1 MRSRVSF
8 SYVDKYQTSY
18 QTYADTVFFEHDHTH
33 PRIYKDK
40 VKYTYIGE
48 SLWTYVHHDLGTSYI
63 HNNGSNESVVLYE
76 NEYDRYKYVIGDV
89 NNNEK
94 TTSHILYSQ
103 DGSEIQTQENI
114 YTYVN
119 VPKNSYTY
127 FPNVIEGLTGREYQI
142 YKYAYGVSTYN
153 MTADGPLLDFFD
165 NNSYGSHIGANDM
178 DITYNIRGTYMYIL
192 GCDLTHLRILGVGFG
207 LGTGDTSLM
216 AGIPYTNILNIKIY
230 GVDKTQVNA
239 PAKPI
244 EDKSVDN
251 IYTEKYL
258 KVEFPGID
266 YNILN
271 IKRTHEGVKVSIKEN
286 NAQIGTV
293 LAKISFDWRN
303 NKFTLYH
310 QFNFTNII
318 NKINKIKNIYYNVN
332 GNSDPHTVLLEGD
345 HIHYTYLRTDPERAN
360 NTITLK
366 LDTGSK
372 TTYLNAAYTGTVTK
386 HNHSSALYPY
396 KVNKYV
402 KEHVTHNGE
411 EYYNQMPIS
420 ASYNENNNVHKD
432 NTLIYRF
439 VPNADSIKFTYTD
452 ADNNVNEFS
461 FNSENSASLDIK
473 EGRQSI
479 SAEFNIAYSSDEYHY
494 IEELKRSEPYNI
506 FDVICNYTADESNF
520 INKSFV
526 NASSI
531 YHSDIDSPY
540 TSYEFKYNV
549 TDPGRYVFTYISKN
563 GNVLHKSVTNDTLLR
578 EFKYYEYG
586 VLDDIT
592 LVSYEGATDCQL
604 LSSSLIN
611 SYFTLND
618 SLMNITV
625 KDNDNGTYILNVPK
639 FDFDNWSYTFAYL
652 DTNKQSNKCNVGF
665 LYDKRSIYDFNRDG
679 VVDENDFND
688 VLLNYIMGNYS
699 EIPGYPDIDWVP
711 RTCDFNGDGIV
722 DVTDATDFITF
733 YSNGIRNITPIINE
747 DSVNN
752 LSLTFANK
760 NNVYRLISP
769 NYYIQ
774 IHKICV
780 NTKVE
785 IKYGDNE
792 SVTYSTW
799 QYLNPASDITIM
811 GDDVPTKLFDLS
823 NNIYGSANEFE
834 VTISTT
840 LGVYPKAYADANPD
854 IKKNF
859 SLDLLTQSLW
869 VDNPEAQPENQTL
882 YPGFSDV
889 STVTTEGIEPS
900 ISTSFKITRSE
911 WVINDDA
918 DKERLTDYYIK
929 LNRKPVGQYSSEYW
943 EAMGFKDAIA
953 KYKIRF
959 ENNEIA
965 LDKITIPDNIVLFT
979 NVSNNDSSHSISY
992 KYLLVDK
999 NVISIDNVENIIIN
1013 VINETN
1019 DGDLTITREIIDE
1032 RAYLVF
1038 TPKHNVNIN
1047 KEITFETTAAKHEDN
1062 KKEFNVKLISLTMEP
1077 SVTELHYIKDISN
1090 SDKIL
1095 YEELLLSK
1103 NSTHTVVYDDN
1114 TWFNE
1119 FCGEMII
1126 GDNLLSD
1133 YKFDDTGVIFT
1144 INSGDNSATNVPNGI
1159 RLKFNL
1165 TNMIYYKDKMVLMPT
1180 SMSNVNY
1187 TLTNE
1192 YDSNDNRIIF
1202 THDISMTELSVNNNE
1217 KLFTNGKRNVIKS

>member
-18 QTYADTVFFEHDHTH
+18 QTYADTVFFEHNRTH
-33 PRIYKDK
+33 PRIYKDN

-94 TTSHILYSQ
+94 TTSHKLYSQ
-103 DGSEIQTQENI
+103 DGSEIQNQENI

-153 MTADGPLLDFFD
+153 MTADGPLLDFVD
-165 NNSYGSHIGANDM
+165 NNSYGLHIGANDM
-178 DITYNIRGTYMYIL
+178 DITYNVRGTYMYTL
-192 GCDLTHLRILGVGFG
+192 GHEMTHLRILGVGFG

-303 NKFTLYH
+303 NKFTLYR
-310 QFNFTNII
+310 QFNFTSII

-345 HIHYTYLRTDPERAN
+345 RIHYTYLRTDPERAN
-360 NTITLK
+360 NTITLN
-366 LDTGSK
+366 LDTDSK
-372 TTYLNAAYTGTVTK
+372 TSYLNAAYTGTVTK
-386 HNHSSALYPY
+386 HNHSNALYPY

-411 EYYNQMPIS
+411 DYYNQMPIS

-439 VPNADSIKFTYTD
+439 VPNSDSIKFTYAD
-452 ADNNVNEFS
+452 ADNNANEFS
-461 FNSENSASLDIK
+461 FNSEKSASLDIK
-473 EGRQSI
+473 EGRQNI
-479 SAEFNIAYSSDEYHY
+479 SAEFNIAYSSNEYHY
-494 IEELKRSEPYNI
+494 IEELKRSGSYNI

-526 NASSI
+526 SASSI
-531 YHSDIDSPY
+531 YHSNINSPY

-578 EFKYYEYG
+578 EFKFYEYR

-592 LVSYEGATDCQL
+592 LISYEGATDCTL
-604 LSSSLIN
+604 LNSSLIN
-611 SYFTLND
+611 SYFILND
-618 SLMNITV
+618 SLMTITV
-625 KDNDNGTYILNVPK
+625 EDNDKHTYTINVPK
-639 FDFDNWSYTFAYL
+639 FDFGNWTYTFAYL
-652 DTNKQSNKCNVGF
+652 DTNKQSNKCNVGL
-665 LYDKRSIYDFNRDG
+665 LYDKRSIYDFDGDG
-679 VVDENDFND
+679 VID
-688 VLLNYIMGNYS
+688 VSDTTDL
-699 EIPGYPDIDWVP
+699 
-711 RTCDFNGDGIV
+711 
-722 DVTDATDFITF
+722 VTFQF
-733 YSNGIRNITPIINE
+733 NGIRNITPIIN
-747 DSVNN
+747 DDVDNDDNN

-760 NNVYRLISP
+760 NNVYRLISS

-774 IHKICV
+774 IHKIRV
-780 NTKVE
+780 NTEVK

-799 QYLNPASDITIM
+799 QYLNPVSGITIM
-811 GDDVPTKLFDLS
+811 GNDNPIKLFDLS

-834 VTISTT
+834 VTIITS

-859 SLDLLTQSLW
+859 SLDLLTSSLW
-869 VDNPEAQPENQTL
+869 VDDPKNKTL

-889 STVTTEGIEPS
+889 STVTTEGIDPS

-911 WVINDDA
+911 WVINDDT

-929 LNRKPVGQYSSEYW
+929 LNRKPVGQYTSDYW

-953 KYKIRF
+953 KYQIRF
-959 ENNEIA
+959 ENSEIP
-965 LDKITIPDNIVLFT
+965 LDKITIPDNIILFT
-979 NVSNNDSSHSISY
+979 NVSNNDRSHSITY
-992 KYLLVDK
+992 KYLINK
-999 NVISIDNVENIIIN
+999 NVSSIDIVENIIIN
-1013 VINETN
+1013 VKNGTN
-1019 DGDLTITREIIDE
+1019 DGDITITREIIDNN
-1032 RAYLVF
+1032 AYLVF
-1038 TPKHNVNIN
+1038 TPKHNVDIN
-1047 KEITFETTAAKHEDN
+1047 KEITFEATAEKHEDN
-1062 KKEFNVKLISLTMEP
+1062 MKEFKVKLISLNMTP
-1077 SVTELHYIKDISN
+1077 AITELNYIKDISN

-1095 YEELLLSK
+1095 YEELLLSE
-1103 NSTHTVVYDDN
+1103 NSIGEVRYHDN
-1114 TWFNE
+1114 TWFDT
-1119 FCGEMII
+1119 FCEELIS
-1126 GDNLLSD
+1126 GDNLLSG
-1133 YKFDDTGVIFT
+1133 YRFDNTGVILY
-1144 INSGDNSATNVPNGI
+1144 INSSEDNVTNVPDGI
-1159 RLKFNL
+1159 KLKFNL
-1165 TNMIYYKDKMVLMPT
+1165 NNMIYYNNKRVLLPT
-1180 SMSNVNY
+1180 SISNVNY

-1192 YDSNDNRIIF
+1192 YASNDNRIIF
-1202 THDISMTELSVNNNE
+1202 THDISMTELSVDNNE